1 MSYRQPVRAQSLG
14 PVNPAPI
21 VASHAGG
28 ISIVRTFLPVPAGSI
43 TQVCSRGKTLVR
55 GWPTLPAAFA
65 APNNVALLQLTSCTP
80 LRAGGVGAG
89 VGRLLT
95 HESVCARPGAA
106 KNMEKAE
113 ERMKIAIFA
122 GRTSFGQRGVFI
134 VPPRLLCPAPP
145 LRPWSAP
152 EALTDSTPRD
162 RQRRTRHAIN
172 YHALTGKTME
182 LYLNGAHTLIGAP
195 ARLPTPQTLE
205 GAPASV
211 AFAVPIS
218 TATNSAQATQGSV
231 SAQRRVSCTI

>member
-28 ISIVRTFLPVPAGSI
+28 ISIVRTFLPVPTGSI

-65 APNNVALLQLTSCTP
+65 APNNVALLQLTSCTT
-80 LRAGGVGAG
+80 LCAGGFGAG

-113 ERMKIAIFA
+113 ERRKIAIFA
-122 GRTSFGQRGVFI
+122 DRTT
-134 VPPRLLCPAPP
+134 A
-145 LRPWSAP
+145 RP
-152 EALTDSTPRD
+152 D
-162 RQRRTRHAIN
+162 RNESGFPRHA
-172 YHALTGKTME
+172 G
-182 LYLNGAHTLIGAP
+182 
-195 ARLPTPQTLE
+195 
-205 GAPASV
+205 
-211 AFAVPIS
+211 
-218 TATNSAQATQGSV
+218 
-231 SAQRRVSCTI
+231 